1 LFYRLNN
8 YIDDE
13 WRYSYKL
20 DNLSR

>member
-20 DNLSR
+20 DDLSR